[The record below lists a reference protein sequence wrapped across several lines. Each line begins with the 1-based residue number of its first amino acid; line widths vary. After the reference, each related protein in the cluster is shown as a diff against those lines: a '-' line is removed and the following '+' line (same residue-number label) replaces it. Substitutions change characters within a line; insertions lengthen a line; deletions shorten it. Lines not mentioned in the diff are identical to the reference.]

1 MAFVIPNDVA
11 DQMEEVV
18 GDALFT
24 YLHAFVQEDI
34 FPDWKSPQ
42 AQDIILRGIARA
54 MRKYQEVAPVP
65 VTRTLAF
72 NLLDITQEPKQ

>member
-1 MAFVIPNDVA
+1 MAFVIPSKVA

-24 YLHAFVQEDI
+24 YLHTFVQQDI
-34 FPDWKSPQ
+34 FPDWQAPQ

-65 VTRTLAF
+65 VTRTLAL
-72 NLLDITQEPKQ
+72 NLLDITTDPKQ